1 MDDSFSLGERAKR
14 RARPVRAKHA
24 APRTRAQRSSAGGFE
39 RTRYILGGIGLVV
52 GVLLVWGFMH
62 FMSGAG
68 NQAASG
74 EAAEIAAAQD
84 VQAQSTGEQAI
95 QSVQGVYAD
104 TSSFAQVTPQ
114 ALKAFEPTYTYTSG
128 PSTGPNSVSVAST
141 AGDVGIAVLSPSG
154 HCLYAHITASGVTYG
169 SGTTCTGVVAL
180 KASAP
185 SWPTPA

>member
-14 RARPVRAKHA
+14 RSRPVRPKHA
-24 APRTRAQRSSAGGFE
+24 APRSPRSPAGGFE

-52 GVLLVWGFMH
+52 AVVLVWGFMH
-62 FMSGAG
+62 LMSSAG
-68 NQAASG
+68 NQAANG

-84 VQAQSTGEQAI
+84 VQAESTGEQAI

-104 TSSFAQVTPQ
+104 TSSFGQVTPQ
-114 ALKAFEPTYTYTSG
+114 ALKAYEPTYTYTTG
-128 PSTGPNSVSVAST
+128 PSTGPDSVSVAST
-141 AGDVGIAVLSPSG
+141 ANDVGIAVLSPSG
-154 HCLYAHITASGVTYG
+154 HCLYAHIAASGVTYG
-169 SGTTCTGVVAL
+169 NGTTCTGVVAL